1 MTASIYQYGE
11 ATPAKLALPPN
22 SWGYDASLESLVP
35 DYDPE
40 GAKQLLAEAGYPD
53 GFTCDLYI
61 SNTALREKMATL
73 VQAYLKTN
81 LNVTVNIKKSEW
93 GTFSEAASSGS
104 ADMYGMSWTWYPDPY
119 FFLNKLFSSSEI
131 GALGNGQGFSNAEV
145 DDLLSKGLQA
155 TDQNER
161 ADYYKQALKIITEEL
176 PGIYYANE
184 KVIHALNPAVQ
195 EFNQRADNQM
205 FFVTPEFN
213 VWKVQ

>member
-104 ADMYGMSWTWYPDPY
+104 ADMYGMSWTWYPEDVYKRQIETCPPA
-119 FFLNKLFSSSEI
+119 FESMPGVVKDLFCSSNLV
-131 GALGNGQGFSNAEV
+131 AWV
-145 DDLLSKGLQA
+145 KVCLLYTS
-155 TDQNER
+155 
-161 ADYYKQALKIITEEL
+161 
-176 PGIYYANE
+176 
-184 KVIHALNPAVQ
+184 
-195 EFNQRADNQM
+195 
-205 FFVTPEFN
+205 
-213 VWKVQ
+213 